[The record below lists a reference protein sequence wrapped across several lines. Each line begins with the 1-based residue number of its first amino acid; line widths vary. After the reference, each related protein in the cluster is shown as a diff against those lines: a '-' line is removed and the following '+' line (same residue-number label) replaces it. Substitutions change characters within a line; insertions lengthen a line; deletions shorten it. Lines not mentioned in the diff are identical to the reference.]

1 MSIPGL
7 SLPGLS
13 QNPTNAL
20 EPTPAAPRLQSLAA
34 ETEYRFECASLVT
47 IKLLTGTAEL
57 FGTELSP
64 NTPYTFKGT
73 KAAIYT
79 WHGCNLEIIGD
90 TEGEYMAEET
100 PMVQY
105 ANIHFA
111 LDNLRNEAKSK
122 AELGPRVLIVGPEN
136 SGKTSLVKMLT
147 AYALK
152 SDWQPA
158 VVNLDPRQG
167 MMTVPGALSTTTF
180 ASLLDVE
187 EGWGSSPISG
197 PSALPVKMPLAYH
210 FGCSTAEE
218 NPKLY
223 KALVT
228 RLALAVTGRMDDDE
242 EVKPSGVFID
252 TPGSIS
258 SGKGNNYDLIQHI
271 ASEFSGN
278 IDISSFTWA
287 WLTRSSNGYSGHRRR
302 TPVQ

>member
-13 QNPTNAL
+13 LSNPTQTL
-20 EPTPAAPRLQSLAA
+20 EPIIAAPRLQSLAA
-34 ETEYRFECASLVT
+34 ETEYRFECSSPIT

-57 FGTELSP
+57 FGTEISP

-73 KAAIYT
+73 KSAIFT
-79 WHGCNLEIIGD
+79 WHGCNLEITGD

-111 LDNLRNEAKSK
+111 LENLRNEAKSRGD
-122 AELGPRVLIVGPEN
+122 LGPRVLIVGPEN

-147 AYALK
+147 AYAVK

-167 MMTVPGALSTTTF
+167 MITVPGALSTTTF
-180 ASLLDVE
+180 ASLVDVE

-210 FGCSTAEE
+210 FGCSTAEA

-271 ASEFSGN
+271 VSEFSGETAQ
-278 IDISSFTWA
+278 F
-287 WLTRSSNGYSGHRRR
+287 
-302 TPVQ
+302 